1 MFIELLK
8 VVGDLMLF
16 DDDCDDVVICLMP
29 VHAIYSNLSARIYI
43 VNVMM
48 NCVDHIYVDSV
59 EMNEVIVVNQEFVL
73 IGGVGVVVIIC
84 SGLNVLAMYDH
95 TLKLLK

>member
-1 MFIELLK
+1 MK

-16 DDDCDDVVICLMP
+16 DNDCDDVVICLIP
-29 VHAIYSNLSARIYI
+29 VHAIYSNMSARIYI
-43 VNVMM
+43 VNVMI
-48 NCVDHIYVDSV
+48 NV
-59 EMNEVIVVNQEFVL
+59 VIVVYQEFVL

-95 TLKLLK
+95 TLKMLK

>member
-1 MFIELLK
+1 LK

-16 DDDCDDVVICLMP
+16 DNDCDDVVICLIP
-29 VHAIYSNLSARIYI
+29 VHAIYSNMSARIYI
-43 VNVMM
+43 VNVMI
-48 NCVDHIYVDSV
+48 NV
-59 EMNEVIVVNQEFVL
+59 VIVVYQEFVL

-95 TLKLLK
+95 TLKMLK

>member
-1 MFIELLK
+1 LIFIELLK

-16 DDDCDDVVICLMP
+16 DNDCDDVVICLIP
-29 VHAIYSNLSARIYI
+29 VHAIYSNMSARIYI
-43 VNVMM
+43 VNVMI
-48 NCVDHIYVDSV
+48 NV
-59 EMNEVIVVNQEFVL
+59 VIVVYQEFVL

-95 TLKLLK
+95 TLKMLK